1 MKNHLILMV
10 ILLGV
15 PFFALAQTT
24 HQSISQSLST
34 PNSSSG
40 AKVVIKS
47 NTPIELT
54 TGNQQDKVKG
64 YHVRIYSGN
73 SQDSRGESQSAKSRF
88 DAMFP
93 HISSNVEYTAPYFK
107 VTVGT
112 FLTREE
118 AIILWGRLVGEF
130 PTAYVINQQVP
141 ISTFSSYSSATT
153 TTTSLEATTPET
165 MAGGPST
172 NLF

>member
-1 MKNHLILMV
+1 MRNYLILIV
-10 ILLGV
+10 LLFV
-15 PFFALAQTT
+15 APFYGL
-24 HQSISQSLST
+24 SQASHSSLSQRLSA
-34 PNSSSG
+34 PNGSTG

-47 NTPIELT
+47 NTPIILA
-54 TGNQQDKVKG
+54 TGSSQDKVKG

-93 HISSNVEYTAPYFK
+93 NISSRVEYTAPYFK

-118 AIILWGRLVGEF
+118 AIMLWGRLVTEF
-130 PTAYVINQQVP
+130 PTAYVINDLVP
-141 ISTFSSYSSATT
+141 ISTFSSYNSGLVG
-153 TTTSLEATTPET
+153 TS
-165 MAGGPST
+165 
-172 NLF
+172 NLVE